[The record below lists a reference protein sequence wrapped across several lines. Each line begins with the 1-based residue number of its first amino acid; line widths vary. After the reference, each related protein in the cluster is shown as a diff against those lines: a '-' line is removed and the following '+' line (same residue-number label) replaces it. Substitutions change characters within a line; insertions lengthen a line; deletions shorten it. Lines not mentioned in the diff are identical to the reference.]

1 MDWKDSSRG
10 ILPAGRLQNRI
21 WCGEEGGGK
30 VENYAGIARRR
41 NLVGRPVG
49 RLREESWS
57 HLGPWINE
65 CKQDRM
71 VYKWSRLA
79 YRAS

>member
-10 ILPAGRLQNRI
+10 ILPAGGLQNTI
-21 WCGEEGGGK
+21 WCGEDLDGK
-30 VENYAGIARRR
+30 VGNYAGIGRRR
-41 NLVGRPVG
+41 NLGCRPRG
-49 RLREESWS
+49 RLREDSQS

-71 VYKWSRLA
+71 VYKWSRLV
-79 YRAS
+79 YRA